1 MERNKKKSLKEYLKD
16 INMKRKDKKSEFMVV
31 YSQKEEPKYEGF
43 ITPKIAKFEK
53 SEKKLSSL
61 KESIKKEKK
70 EELFEKKYEFE
81 IKNIEELIYEKKTV
95 LFNFVASYFLF
106 LDLSSISKVTK
117 EMPYGEPFPVEW
129 FQGESII
136 GEPLAGG
143 EKYEF
148 FIGRD
153 GRTFM
158 YLKGIG
164 DKFEKIASVI
174 KYIVEQEEKGL
185 DLIEKYGK
193 DIIVFANSIK
203 KDPSL
208 NYEECIPED
217 ISPDEK
223 ALYEEM
229 FFRILGKKKVEI
241 EEKKEEE
248 PEEEIIQGITFKPLL
263 KKLFIG
269 NPFGI
274 LYSSFPEIKE
284 LYENYG
290 DRIHT
295 FVNDFSQILLHH
307 NLCFDSITWKEVE
320 EKFTYLKTKIIPK
333 ILKDVK
339 AKYKEEY
346 EKFVIKAQRLKSF
359 IRKNIKEKE
368 ERLIKIIDFVIAVYI
383 LRKWYETTKK

>member
-1 MERNKKKSLKEYLKD
+1 MERNKKKSLKEYLK
-16 INMKRKDKKSEFMVV
+16 NVNPKKKDKKSEFMIV

-43 ITPKIAKFEK
+43 TTPKIAKFEK
-53 SEKKLSSL
+53 SERKLSSL

-70 EELFEKKYEFE
+70 ERLFEKKYEFE
-81 IKNIEELIYEKKTV
+81 IKNIEELVYKKKTI

-129 FQGESII
+129 FHGESII

-148 FIGRD
+148 FIGKD
-153 GRTFM
+153 GRIFM

-164 DKFEKIASVI
+164 NKFEKIASVI
-174 KYIVEQEEKGL
+174 KYIVEQEKNGL
-185 DLIEKYGK
+185 ELIEKYGK

-217 ISPDEK
+217 ISPNEK
-223 ALYEEM
+223 ALYEEI
-229 FFRILGKKKVEI
+229 FLRILGKKKEEVEK
-241 EEKKEEE
+241 EKEE
-248 PEEEIIQGITFKPLL
+248 PKEEVIEGITFKPLL

-284 LYENYG
+284 LYEKYG

-295 FVNDFSQILLHH
+295 FINDFSQILLYY

-339 AKYKEEY
+339 VKYKEEY

-383 LRKWYETTKK
+383 LRRWYEALQK